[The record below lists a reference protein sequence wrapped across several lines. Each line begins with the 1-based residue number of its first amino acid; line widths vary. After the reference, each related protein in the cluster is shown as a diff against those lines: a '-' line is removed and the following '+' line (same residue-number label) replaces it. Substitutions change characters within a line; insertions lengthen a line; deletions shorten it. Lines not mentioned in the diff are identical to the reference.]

1 MRFYILPIKQIS
13 DNSSRTCYRLPTK
26 QIWDNWGHAGDII
39 KITDYLP
46 STCSITIPRNLM
58 PSQFSIQSSCG
69 LQSLTSPYSNAPLPR
84 PLLLQVHHTVT
95 HKHNTQRW
103 SKIIGLRVSMSL
115 YVDFNWN
122 DSREKS
128 LQENCWT
135 LHPRTLFYWTGS
147 HDLNIFLNIHL
158 FFIRTQYA

>member
-46 STCSITIPRNLM
+46 STCSSTIPRNLM

-84 PLLLQVHHTVT
+84 PLLLSYSNAQTQHTALIKDYRTTGINVLICT
-95 HKHNTQRW
+95 FQLKW
-103 SKIIGLRVSMSL
+103 
-115 YVDFNWN
+115 FPW
-122 DSREKS
+122 EKS
-128 LQENCWT
+128 
-135 LHPRTLFYWTGS
+135 PRKL
-147 HDLNIFLNIHL
+147 LNFASKDPILLDWQSRFKH
-158 FFIRTQYA
+158 F